1 MTDRAINLLQ
11 NYFGM
16 AIRQNSDVP
25 SMKKSIGVVFFH
37 CSESECDEQRHF
49 FCPRNKN
56 SWCKWQSD
64 QITGKETYKTK
75 ISLPSAIKTLIK
87 PIFVD
92 LSNNSLLEKC
102 LHHKTQNV
110 NESLNGLIWNRCPK
124 SVYCSNK
131 IIKIGVCSAII
142 AFKDGFYG
150 LEKVFHELHFLPG
163 YFFGSGA
170 LKSYNKRV
178 VNSSRKAS
186 DATKKA
192 RKHLRA
198 VRKGYLDMA
207 AEKEGGKSYKSG
219 AF

>member
-1 MTDRAINLLQ
+1 M
-11 NYFGM
+11 
-16 AIRQNSDVP
+16 
-25 SMKKSIGVVFFH
+25 
-37 CSESECDEQRHF
+37 
-49 FCPRNKN
+49 
-56 SWCKWQSD
+56 
-64 QITGKETYKTK
+64 
-75 ISLPSAIKTLIK
+75 
-87 PIFVD
+87 
-92 LSNNSLLEKC
+92 
-102 LHHKTQNV
+102 HHKTQNV

-198 VRKGYLDMA
+198 VRKGYLHMA